1 MISINEQNKETY
13 RFNDEECETIYR
25 VKDLKHIGGI
35 LISFDK
41 KTIYNLWTD
50 YPQKF
55 TPGQIETIRKEIP
68 YWYNFFRNRLN

>member
-1 MISINEQNKETY
+1 MILINEQNKEMY

-55 TPGQIETIRKEIP
+55 TPIQIETIRKEMP
-68 YWYNFFRNRLN
+68 YWYKFFENRLN